1 MGRLRLLVVVGLTLS
16 TAVWGSTFFLSKQ
29 VIARHDAVTV
39 LALRFAIG
47 ALLMLVLRPGCLRG
61 LSRTFWLRG
70 VGLGAVYGGA
80 QLPHYYGL
88 NEVPAATA
96 GFLIGSYVV
105 VVPALDYLL
114 FRRRATSRTLV
125 GVVLAGAGL
134 TVFAFSSAG
143 STLGF
148 VLCLGAALVYALQI
162 SVMGAWSPHGGAYA
176 FTLLQLATVA
186 VITGVAAT
194 VRGLDVPDSRPD
206 WLVVAYLAVVAS
218 VLAVGVQTWA
228 QRRIPAAHAAVI
240 MAGEPLW
247 AATLAVAFTAESV
260 TWRLLVG
267 GMVLFVANAV
277 IATSK
282 APPPPTTPSTPA
294 PPEEQ
299 RPQLGEPDDDDPGA
313 QRSSGAAVAV
323 AYGGSRPAAHADAA
337 HHDHQDRPQHQRRG
351 DREAGQ

>member
-1 MGRLRLLVVVGLTLS
+1 MVALTTS

-29 VIARHDAVTV
+29 VIAQHDAVTV

-47 ALLMLVLRPGCLRG
+47 ALLMLAVRPGCLRG
-61 LSRTFWLRG
+61 LSRSFWLRG
-70 VGLGAVYGGA
+70 VGLGAIYGGA

-105 VVPALDYLL
+105 VVPLLDYVL
-114 FRRRATSRTLV
+114 FRRRASSRTLL
-125 GVVLAGAGL
+125 GVLLAGAGL

-148 VLCLGAALVYALQI
+148 VLCLLAALVYALQI
-162 SVMGAWSPHGGAYA
+162 SVMGAWSPQGGAWA

-186 VITGVAAT
+186 LVTGVAAT
-194 VRGLDVPDSRPD
+194 VRGLDVPDSGPD

-218 VLAVGVQTWA
+218 VIAVGVQTWA

-247 AATLAVAFTAESV
+247 AAGLAVAFTAESV
-260 TWRLLVG
+260 TARLLLG
-267 GMVLFVANAV
+267 GTVLFVANAV
-277 IATSK
+277 IATAK
-282 APPPPTTPSTPA
+282 GPAPESTPSTPSA
-294 PPEEQ
+294 PSAAAPAEHHRPE
-299 RPQLGEPDDDDPGA
+299 LGQPDDDDPGT

-323 AYGGSRPAAHADAA
+323 VHRSSRPTTPAHAA
-337 HHDHQDRPQHQRRG
+337 HHGSPQQQRRG
-351 DREAGQ
+351 EREAHE